1 MVAIYDLVDITER
14 FGGQVTQVLD
24 VIEALN
30 GTSGVSSEIRKTVE
44 KFMLKH
50 GVSPERVKESLKTR
64 PHTTRSPPGVY
75 KTGKATPGNQ
85 PAHGTGTRT
94 TPAPT
99 KGSKETQES
108 SEKTTE
114 TNEKMN
120 DSNMTSNDSNYYAVN
135 MEGLRD
141 DLKLKIAVA
150 VTLMRSF
157 VAYSPEIKEKVRA
170 AYSDPLSKDPYSPP
184 TDSNLDS

>member
-1 MVAIYDLVDITER
+1 MVAIYDLADIAER
-14 FGGQVTQVLD
+14 FGGQITQVLD

-30 GTSGVSSEIRKTVE
+30 RTSGVSAEIRKTVE

-64 PHTTRSPPGVY
+64 PYITRSPPGVY
-75 KTGKATPGNQ
+75 KTAKATPGNQ
-85 PAHGTGTRT
+85 PAHATGTRT
-94 TPAPT
+94 TPSPA
-99 KGSKETQES
+99 KGSEETQES
-108 SEKTTE
+108 SEKTAQ
-114 TNEKMN
+114 TNEKTN
-120 DSNMTSNDSNYYAVN
+120 ESNMTSNDSNYNAVN

-150 VTLMRSF
+150 VTLTRSF

-170 AYSDPLSKDPYSPP
+170 AYSDPPSKDAYSPP
-184 TDSNLDS
+184 TDSNLNS